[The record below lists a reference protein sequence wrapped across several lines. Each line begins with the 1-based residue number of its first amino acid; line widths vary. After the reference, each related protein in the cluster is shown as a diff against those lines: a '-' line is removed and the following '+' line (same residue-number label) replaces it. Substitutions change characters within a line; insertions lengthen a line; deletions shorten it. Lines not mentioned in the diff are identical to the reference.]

1 MNVTI
6 IGSGAIGMLLSYY
19 FVEKGQTITLVV
31 RRDEQLKQLQNEGL
45 QITRYDQTHHNVKV
59 KTMTFD
65 HFMSSNALIDLAV
78 IAVKAYDWP
87 TVDKSLQ
94 KRMSTIKS
102 ILFLQN
108 GMEHISYLSQYTCS
122 EVAVGVVEHGAKRLN
137 DFTVVHTGASAIKW
151 GYVKYGE
158 QKIMRT
164 ILEEIASLHFEEV
177 SNWYE
182 ALMRKTV
189 VNVCI
194 NPLTALFQVENGELL
209 ANEHLTT
216 IMKHLFDEVVE
227 VFELIDHFKVWSY
240 VTNICERTKYNQSS
254 MYVDL
259 QQGRKSEIEAIV
271 GSVQRMGKEKGI
283 NTPYLNMMFDA
294 IKAMEW
300 QKGVR

>member
-19 FVEKGQTITLVV
+19 FVEKAQTITLVV

-45 QITRYDQTHHNVKV
+45 QIYRYDQTHHKV
-59 KTMTFD
+59 KIKTITFD
-65 HFMSSNALIDLAV
+65 HFMSSSAVTDLAV

-87 TVDKSLQ
+87 NVDKSLQ

-108 GMEHISYLSQYTCS
+108 GMQHLSYLSQYTCL
-122 EVAVGVVEHGAKRLN
+122 EVAVGVVEHGAKRIN
-137 DFTVVHTGASAIKW
+137 DFTVTHTGASAIKW
-151 GYVKYGE
+151 GYVKCSE
-158 QKIMRT
+158 QKIIRT
-164 ILEEIASLHFEEV
+164 ILDEIDPLHFEEV
-177 SNWYE
+177 TNWHE
-182 ALMRKTV
+182 ALMKKTV

-194 NPLTALFQVENGELL
+194 NPLTALFQVNNGELL
-209 ANEHLTT
+209 ANKHLTT

-227 VFELIDHFKVWSY
+227 VFELIDHDNVWSY
-240 VTNICERTKYNQSS
+240 VTNICERTRYNQSS

-271 GSVQRMGKEKGI
+271 GSVQRMGKKKGI
-283 NTPYLNMMFDA
+283 NTPYLNTMFDA
-294 IKAMEW
+294 IKAIEW